1 MDRRTFVKGSVAV
14 VGATT
19 LPQRVYAQAAAPDK
33 LRFGYA
39 VTQSGPLAPGADSTT
54 ISAYKLWQKRVNDA
68 GGIALK
74 KFNKKVPIEY
84 VSYDDQGKP
93 DELLKLTERL
103 IQQDKVDMVLS
114 PYASHMNLASA
125 PIINKAEYPVIMT
138 TATTNKTYELG
149 PRWPYAFWN
158 IAQPRASSGALSKAL
173 ADLKKQGKIK
183 GRVATVH
190 PTVEYG
196 VENNEAFLTAAK
208 TDGIEVVFT
217 KGYPLGAADLQ
228 PLIREAMATDP
239 DAFIAFSYPPDTF
252 MLTEQMQIVGFNPQV
267 MYVAIGGVF
276 PTYKAK
282 FGDKVNGIL
291 VYGPAD
297 ASGPGM
303 DEFAKAHQAMFNRP
317 HEAGTVNVY
326 SALQITQVAIETVG
340 ELDRKKI
347 RDVIAGGTFKTVW
360 GEIKYLNQL
369 NANPW
374 AVGQWQNGELVCLFP
389 ADKAGAK
396 PMQFPKPKWS

>member
-1 MDRRTFVKGSVAV
+1 
-14 VGATT
+14 
-19 LPQRVYAQAAAPDK
+19 
-33 LRFGYA
+33 
-39 VTQSGPLAPGADSTT
+39 
-54 ISAYKLWQKRVNDA
+54 
-68 GGIALK
+68 
-74 KFNKKVPIEY
+74 
-84 VSYDDQGKP
+84 
-93 DELLKLTERL
+93 
-103 IQQDKVDMVLS
+103 
-114 PYASHMNLASA
+114 
-125 PIINKAEYPVIMT
+125 MT

-196 VENNEAFLTAAK
+196 VENNEAFLAAAK
-208 TDGIEVVFT
+208 TDGLEVVFT
-217 KGYPLGAADLQ
+217 KSYALGAADLQ

-276 PTYKAK
+276 PTYKGK
-282 FGDKVNGIL
+282 FGNKVEGIL

-297 ASGPGM
+297 MSGPGM

-317 HEAGTVNVY
+317 YEAGAVNVY
-326 SALQITQVAIETVG
+326 SGLQVTQQAIETVG
-340 ELDRKKI
+340 EIDRKKI
-347 RDVIAGGTFKTVW
+347 RDAIASGTFSTVW
-360 GEIKYLNQL
+360 GEIKYVNQI

-396 PMQFPKPKWS
+396 PMLFPKPKWS